1 MNKFFGV
8 GYLVSDLESRQ
19 VGDKVVVN
27 GAIAISRK
35 YAIDKTDF
43 VNMSIWGKSAEYAL
57 KYSKKGSMVAIHGEL
72 QIDKKGEKIYT
83 KVNVEDFKIFN
94 KRPETSINED
104 LETKK
109 PIDLNDFFKDDD
121 NTNLPF

>member
-8 GYLVSDLESRQ
+8 GYLVGELEPRQ

-27 GAIAISRK
+27 GAVAISRK
-35 YAIDKTDF
+35 YTIDKTDF
-43 VNMSIWGKSAEYAL
+43 INISIWGKSAEYAL
-57 KYSKKGSMVAIHGEL
+57 RYAKKGSMVAIHGEL

-94 KRPETSINED
+94 KKPEQSTDNN
-104 LETKK
+104 LESKK
-109 PIDLNDFFKDDD
+109 PIDLTEFYKDDD